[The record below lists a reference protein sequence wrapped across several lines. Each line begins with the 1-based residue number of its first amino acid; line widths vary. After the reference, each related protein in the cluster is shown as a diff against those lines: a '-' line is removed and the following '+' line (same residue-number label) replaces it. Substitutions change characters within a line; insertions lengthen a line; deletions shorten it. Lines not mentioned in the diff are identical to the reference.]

1 MILRSIRVANWRC
14 FLDEIGVG
22 PFEEGLNILHAPNG
36 FGKSTL
42 FEALRRALLDG
53 HRVTGRDVEML
64 RPWGRTLAPRVAVE
78 FAHGGQEYRISKQ
91 FLESP
96 SAFLERKE
104 EGRWR
109 PLAEGQGADE
119 RTREILTK
127 NPPGR
132 GLARAENWG
141 LAQVLWAPQGSLML
155 AALSGDLVTDIRTML
170 SAQVSGREGGPL
182 EKRIEER
189 YLELFT
195 PKGKVKT
202 GKDAPRLAGLHQ
214 ALAEAVEERRRA
226 RELSVAFEESSRR
239 VDDLQARRTQARRTT
254 EETERAFREARTVLE
269 VHQNMVGERKER
281 SERVMAAEAQHRELK
296 QRIDLIKATEGELR
310 QSREALNV
318 LQGGIPLKEREV
330 QERDHEAARLRAA
343 LEDARKG
350 RERVEAAEG
359 LAEAA
364 QQFSDWRRE
373 LSRLEELIA
382 RIKEEERRLAA
393 QREKRSAVIAPDAA
407 VLRAIRKAIKERDEA
422 RVRLEASLITLEIV
436 PYGDGILEVVAG
448 EASGPRPLTAGV
460 PAVIQG
466 SPEVVAELPGVA
478 RLRARGPVGSAAEY
492 RAARAR
498 AEKRLAELVQP
509 FGTSDPEA
517 LEALSERARE
527 LDSTIAQGK
536 ARLETLLAGG
546 TTDQPIQAR
555 NLLES
560 TLARFLEM
568 HPEWGARPPDVKM
581 LKGEAETIKRSFIAT
596 VESAEAAW
604 QKAEAARAA
613 ARGEHET
620 LSRRHEDARR
630 RVESLGI
637 KLAELTSDGE
647 TLPER
652 EGELQRLSMTW
663 EAARA
668 RLAEIDSRLA
678 EYQDDPVA
686 TVEILE
692 AQLEAVRKEADR
704 ARELEVKE
712 ESNLE
717 QLSAQG
723 PYSALALA
731 EERVA
736 QLEGEVRGEELRLE
750 GVRLLHLT
758 VAGCRAEALAAVAGP
773 VETVA
778 TRTLQRIA
786 GRRLGRLRVGDSFEP
801 SAVIPE
807 LLEEAV
813 SLENLSGGEQEQL
826 YLAARLALAE
836 VLAREERQLVV
847 LDDVLTATDS
857 GRLARVMAVLEDAA
871 ERLQVLVLTCHP
883 ERYRGLRQGRFFD
896 FETLVRER
904 AQG

>member
-1 MILRSIRVANWRC
+1 VILRSLRVANWRC

-42 FEALRRALLDG
+42 FEAFRRALLDG

-64 RPWGRTLAPRVAVE
+64 RPWGRTLAPRVTVE
-78 FAHGGQEYRISKQ
+78 FAHGGEEYRISKQ
-91 FLESP
+91 FLDNP
-96 SAFLERKE
+96 SAGLERKE

-109 PLAEGQGADE
+109 PLAEGPGADE

-132 GLARAENWG
+132 GLARPENWG
-141 LAQVLWAPQGSLML
+141 LAQVLWAPQGSLVL
-155 AALSGDLVTDIRTML
+155 GALSGDLVTDIRTML

-189 YLELFT
+189 YLEFFT
-195 PKGKVKT
+195 PKGKLKT
-202 GKDAPRLAGLHQ
+202 GKDAPRLARLQ
-214 ALAEAVEERRRA
+214 EALVEAVEERRRA
-226 RELSVAFEESSRR
+226 RELCVAFEESSRR
-239 VDDLQARRTQARRTT
+239 VEDLQARRTQARRTA
-254 EETERAFREARTVLE
+254 EETERALREARTVLE
-269 VHQNMVGERKER
+269 IYQNLIGERKER
-281 SERVMAAEAQHRELK
+281 SERVMAVEAQHRELK
-296 QRIDLIKATEGELR
+296 QRIDLIRATEGELR
-310 QSREALNV
+310 QSREALH
-318 LQGGIPLKEREV
+318 LLEGGIPLKEREV
-330 QERDHEAARLRAA
+330 QEREHEAARLRAA

-350 RERVEAAEG
+350 RERVEAGER
-359 LAEAA
+359 LSEAA
-364 QQFSDWRRE
+364 QQFSDCRRE

-382 RIKEEERRLAA
+382 RINEEERTLAA
-393 QREKRSAVIAPDAA
+393 QRERRSAVIAPDAA
-407 VLRAIRKAIKERDEA
+407 GLRAIRQAIKERDEA
-422 RVRLEASLITLEIV
+422 RVRLETSLITLEIV
-436 PYGDGILEVVAG
+436 PHGDGTLEVVAG
-448 EASGPRPLTAGV
+448 EATGSRPLTAGV

-478 RLRARGPVGSAAEY
+478 RIRARGPVGSADEH
-492 RAARAR
+492 RAVRAR

-509 FGTSDPEA
+509 FGTFDPEA

-536 ARLETLLAGG
+536 ARLETLVAGG
-546 TTDQPIQAR
+546 TTDRLIQER
-555 NLLES
+555 HLFER
-560 TLARFLEM
+560 TLGRFLEM
-568 HPEWGARPPDVKM
+568 HPDWETSPPDAKS
-581 LKGEAETIKRSFIAT
+581 LKRAAETIKRDFIVT

-613 ARGEHET
+613 AWGEHET
-620 LSRRHEDARR
+620 VTRRHEDARR
-630 RVESLGI
+630 RVASLGI
-637 KLAELTSDGE
+637 KLAELASDGK

-652 EGELQRLSMTW
+652 EGELQRLSMAW

-668 RLAEIDSRLA
+668 RLADIDSRLA
-678 EYQDDPVA
+678 EYPDDPVA
-686 TVEILE
+686 TVAILE
-692 AQLEAVRKEADR
+692 AQLEAARKEADR

-717 QLSAQG
+717 RLSAQG
-723 PYSALALA
+723 SYSALALA
-731 EERVA
+731 EERA
-736 QLEGEVRGEELRLE
+736 AHLEDEVRGEQLRLE

-758 VAGCRAEALAAVAGP
+758 VAACRAEALAAVAGP

-801 SAVIPE
+801 SAVVPE
-807 LLEEAV
+807 LLEETV
-813 SLENLSGGEQEQL
+813 SVENLSGGEQEQL

-857 GRLARVMAVLEDAA
+857 GRLARVMAVLADAA

-883 ERYRGLRQGRFFD
+883 ERYRGLRQGRFID
-896 FETLVRER
+896 FEALVHER
-904 AQG
+904 GQR